1 VPEGRRGFAYGVL
14 AYAIWGLFP
23 LYWPLLEPAG
33 ALEILAHRIVWS
45 AVVVTL
51 VVAVAGSLGDVH
63 RLPRRAIGRLTLA
76 AFFIA
81 VNWGVYIYGVNS
93 HHVVETSLGY
103 FINPLLTVALGVLV
117 LHERLR
123 GVQWAALGLGLLAVI
138 VITIDYGRP
147 PWIALVLA
155 SSFGTYGLIKK
166 QVGVPAAQ
174 GLVVESGTLALPAI
188 IVIAALQAN
197 GSGTWTGHGPDHQAW
212 LALAGVVTAV
222 PLLFFAGAAAR
233 LPLSTLGVLQYLTP
247 TLQLLIGVY
256 VQHEPMPVSRLI
268 GFVLVWVALIMLT
281 ADGWRHR
288 GRPTYDPGTLPK
300 PVTADVS

>member
-1 VPEGRRGFAYGVL
+1 VDA
-14 AYAIWGLFP
+14 A
-23 LYWPLLEPAG
+23 
-33 ALEILAHRIVWS
+33 
-45 AVVVTL
+45 
-51 VVAVAGSLGDVH
+51 AGSLGEVR
-63 RLPRRAIGRLTLA
+63 RLPRRALGRLTIA

-117 LHERLR
+117 LRERLR
-123 GVQWAALGLGLLAVI
+123 RVQWAALALGLLAVI
-138 VITIDYGRP
+138 VITVDYGHP

-155 SSFGTYGLIKK
+155 CSFGTYGLIKK
-166 QVGVPAAQ
+166 QVGVPAAH
-174 GLVVESGTLALPAI
+174 GLVVESGSLALPAI
-188 IVIAALQAN
+188 VVIAVLEAN

-222 PLLFFAGAAAR
+222 PLLFFAGAASR

-268 GFVLVWVALIMLT
+268 GFVLVWVALAVLT
-281 ADGWRHR
+281 TDGWRHR
-288 GRPTYDPGTLPK
+288 ARPLSDRRTLPR
-300 PVTADVS
+300 PVAADVG

>member
-1 VPEGRRGFAYGVL
+1 MLEERRGFAYGVL

-51 VVAVAGSLGDVH
+51 VVAVAGSLGEVR
-63 RLPRRAIGRLTLA
+63 RLPRRALGRLTVA
-76 AFFIA
+76 ALFIA

-117 LHERLR
+117 LRERLR
-123 GVQWAALGLGLLAVI
+123 RVQWAALGLGLLAVL
-138 VITIDYGRP
+138 VITVAYGRP

-155 SSFGTYGLIKK
+155 CSFGTYGLIKK

-174 GLVVESGTLALPAI
+174 GLVVESSTLALPAI
-188 IVIAALQAN
+188 VVIVVLQAR

-222 PLLFFAGAAAR
+222 PLLFFAGAASR

-268 GFVLVWVALIMLT
+268 GFVLVWIALIVLT
-281 ADGWRHR
+281 VDGWRHR
-288 GRPTYDPGTLPK
+288 GRPTREPRAVPE
-300 PVTADVS
+300 PVTADVG

>member
-1 VPEGRRGFAYGVL
+1 VPEARRGFVYGVL
-14 AYAIWGLFP
+14 AYAFWGLFP

-33 ALEILAHRIVWS
+33 PLEILAHRIIWS
-45 AVVVTL
+45 AIVVTI
-51 VVAVAGSLGDVH
+51 VVAVSGHLRKVFQ
-63 RLPRRAIGRLTLA
+63 LPRRALGRLTLA
-76 AFFIA
+76 AVFIA
-81 VNWGVYIYGVNS
+81 INWGVYIYGVNS

-103 FINPLLTVALGVLV
+103 FINPLLTVALGVLI
-117 LHERLR
+117 LRERLR
-123 GVQWAALGLGLLAVI
+123 RVQWAALGLGLLAVV

-155 SSFGTYGLIKK
+155 CSFGTYGLIKK

-188 IVIAALQAN
+188 MVIAVLEAN
-197 GSGTWTGHGPDHQAW
+197 GSGTWTGHGADHQAW

-222 PLLFFAGAAAR
+222 PLLFFAGAASR
-233 LPLSTLGVLQYLTP
+233 LPLTTLGVLQYLTP

-268 GFVLVWVALIMLT
+268 GFLLVWSALIMLT
-281 ADGWRHR
+281 VDGWRHR
-288 GRPTYDPGTLPK
+288 SKSVRDPSPIQE
-300 PVTADVS
+300 PVTADVG

>member
-1 VPEGRRGFAYGVL
+1 LSQTRSGFVAGVAAYL
-14 AYAIWGLFP
+14 LWGLFP
-23 LYWPLLEPAG
+23 LYWPLLEPAKPV
-33 ALEILAHRIVWS
+33 EILAHRIVWS
-45 AVVVTL
+45 VVVLAVVL
-51 VVAVAGSLGDVH
+51 VATTGFRWARHIG
-63 RLPRRAIGRLTLA
+63 RRRALLLA
-76 AFFIA
+76 GAAALIT

-103 FINPLLTVALGVLV
+103 FINPLLTVALGVLI
-117 LHERLR
+117 LRERLR
-123 GVQWAALGLGLLAVI
+123 RVQWAALGLGLLAVV

-155 SSFGTYGLIKK
+155 CSFGTYGLIKK

-188 IVIAALQAN
+188 IVIAVLEAN
-197 GSGTWTGHGPDHQAW
+197 GSGTWTGHGADHQTW

-222 PLLFFAGAAAR
+222 PLLFFAGAASR
-233 LPLSTLGVLQYLTP
+233 LPLTTLGVLQYLTP

-268 GFVLVWVALIMLT
+268 GFLLVWSALIMLT

-288 GRPTYDPGTLPK
+288 SRSVRDPSPIRE
-300 PVTADVS
+300 PVTADVG

>member
-1 VPEGRRGFAYGVL
+1 MGEQRTGLVYGFAAYGL
-14 AYAIWGLFP
+14 WGLFP

-33 ALEILAHRIVWS
+33 ALEILAHRIIWS

-51 VVAVAGSLGDVH
+51 VVAVAGSLGEVR
-63 RLPRRAIGRLTLA
+63 RLPRRALARLALA

-117 LHERLR
+117 LRERLR
-123 GVQWAALGLGLLAVI
+123 RTQWAALALGLIAVI
-138 VITIDYGRP
+138 VITLDYGRL

-155 SSFGTYGLIKK
+155 CSFGTYGLIKK

-174 GLVVESGTLALPAI
+174 GLVVESGTLALPAVV
-188 IVIAALQAN
+188 VIAVLEAN
-197 GSGTWTGHGPDHQAW
+197 GSGTWTGHGADHQAW

-222 PLLFFAGAAAR
+222 PLLFFAGAASR

-268 GFVLVWVALIMLT
+268 GFVLVWIALIMLT
-281 ADGWRHR
+281 TDGWRHR
-288 GRPTYDPGTLPK
+288 TRASYETRALAD
-300 PVTADVS
+300 PVTADAG

>member
-1 VPEGRRGFAYGVL
+1 VLEERRGFAYGVL

-51 VVAVAGSLGDVH
+51 VVAVAGSLADVR
-63 RLPRRAIGRLTLA
+63 RLPRRALVRLALA

-93 HHVVETSLGY
+93 HHVVETCLGY

-117 LHERLR
+117 LRERLR
-123 GVQWAALGLGLLAVI
+123 RVQWVALALGLLAVI
-138 VITIDYGRP
+138 VITADYGRP

-155 SSFGTYGLIKK
+155 CSFGTYGLIKK

-188 IVIAALQAN
+188 ILIAALQAN

-222 PLLFFAGAAAR
+222 PLLFFAGAASR

-256 VQHEPMPVSRLI
+256 VQHEPMPASRLV

-281 ADGWRHR
+281 TDSWRHR
-288 GRPTYDPGTLPK
+288 ARPMADPRTMPR
-300 PVTADVS
+300 PVTADVG

>member
-1 VPEGRRGFAYGVL
+1 VLEERRGFAYGVL

-51 VVAVAGSLGDVH
+51 VVAVAGSLADVR
-63 RLPRRAIGRLTLA
+63 RLPRRALALLALA

-117 LHERLR
+117 LRERLR
-123 GVQWAALGLGLLAVI
+123 LLQWVAVGIAAVAVLVIAVGDHRVPWLGLGLAVI
-138 VITIDYGRP
+138 VITVDYGRP

-155 SSFGTYGLIKK
+155 CSFGTYGLIKK
-166 QVGVPAAQ
+166 QVGVPAA
-174 GLVVESGTLALPAI
+174 
-188 IVIAALQAN
+188 
-197 GSGTWTGHGPDHQAW
+197 
-212 LALAGVVTAV
+212 
-222 PLLFFAGAAAR
+222 LL
-233 LPLSTLGVLQYLTP
+233 LGVARSNWSTHWIAYRAA
-247 TLQLLIGVY
+247 V
-256 VQHEPMPVSRLI
+256 V
-268 GFVLVWVALIMLT
+268 
-281 ADGWRHR
+281 
-288 GRPTYDPGTLPK
+288 
-300 PVTADVS
+300 

>member
-1 VPEGRRGFAYGVL
+1 VLEERRGFAYGVL

-51 VVAVAGSLGDVH
+51 VVAVAGSLGDVR
-63 RLPRRAIGRLTLA
+63 RLPRRALGRLALA
-76 AFFIA
+76 AVFIA

-117 LHERLR
+117 LREKLR
-123 GVQWAALGLGLLAVI
+123 RVQWAALALGLLAVI
-138 VITIDYGRP
+138 VITVDYGRP

-155 SSFGTYGLIKK
+155 CSFGTYGLIKK

-174 GLVVESGTLALPAI
+174 GLVVESSTLALPAI
-188 IVIAALQAN
+188 VIIAVLQAR

-222 PLLFFAGAAAR
+222 PLLFFAGAASR

-281 ADGWRHR
+281 TDGWRHR
-288 GRPTYDPGTLPK
+288 GRRLPEPRTLPE
-300 PVTADVS
+300 PVTADVG